1 MDDLTQLLMQQLSGN
16 ELSQIGQQI
25 GTDEKTA
32 SSALSAAIPL
42 LVSALAKNAS
52 EPEGAESLN
61 QALAEDHDGSILDGL
76 FGFLSNP
83 QAAEGAGILGHVLG
97 PKQPAIKKGLAQ
109 GTGLESD
116 QVGQLL
122 QIAAPLVMGALGRQ
136 RKQQN
141 LGTNDLADFLGNQ
154 KQKAQETNPDMMS
167 TLNSLLDMDQGGS
180 ALDDILG
187 IAGKLFGGG

>member
-76 FGFLSNP
+76 SGFLSNP

-141 LGTNDLADFLGNQ
+141 LGTNDLADFLGSQ

-167 TLNSLLDMDQGGS
+167 TLNSLLDMDQDGS